1 MICRL
6 LVVERRAG
14 NMERELNKEMQEG
27 NTKNR
32 REGGG
37 RRRRRN

>member
-1 MICRL
+1 M

-14 NMERELNKEMQEG
+14 NVEELEGELNKEMQEV

-32 REGGG
+32 REGG
-37 RRRRRN
+37 RRN